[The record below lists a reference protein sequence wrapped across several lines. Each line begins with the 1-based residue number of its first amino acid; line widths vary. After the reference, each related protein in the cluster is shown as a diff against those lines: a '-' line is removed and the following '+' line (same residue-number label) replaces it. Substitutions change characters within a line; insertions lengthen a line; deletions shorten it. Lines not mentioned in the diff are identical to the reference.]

1 MTALLPKR
9 RGAERSLHAKQ
20 LAHRRALRN
29 AISCLDTSVPKSL
42 KSSGQINARVLFAQE
57 SVRTAVEEDNARLIE
72 RMIKIASR
80 QVSSHSNLAAVRQS
94 QHVVVQRML
103 LLAVCTEHLSHNML
117 GVLHYCNTPAG

>member
-29 AISCLDTSVPKSL
+29 AITCLDTSIPQSL
-42 KSSGQINARVLFAQE
+42 KSSAQNNARLLFAQE
-57 SVRTAVEEDNARLIE
+57 AVRTAVEEDNARLVE

-80 QVSSHSNLAAVRQS
+80 QVTRLN
-94 QHVVVQRML
+94 QHV
-103 LLAVCTEHLSHNML
+103 AS
-117 GVLHYCNTPAG
+117 A